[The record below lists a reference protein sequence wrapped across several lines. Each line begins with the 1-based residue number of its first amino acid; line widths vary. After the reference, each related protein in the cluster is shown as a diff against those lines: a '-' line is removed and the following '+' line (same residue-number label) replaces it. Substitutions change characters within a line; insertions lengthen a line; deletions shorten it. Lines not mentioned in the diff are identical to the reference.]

1 MHVFFS
7 TQLQKKMYTTQCRND
22 YEDAP
27 GSEGRELR
35 QMCQT
40 ILLSSQTCFFV
51 LWLLQLFMFGR
62 LLCFKT
68 SCTVHVHLEVCEERN
83 ELWPF
88 LSLES
93 WMLHTFTLLP
103 NPSLACTAAELN
115 MSVWYY
121 MYMYLLK
128 ILNGLTVVKK
138 YSTFCC

>member
-51 LWLLQLFMFGR
+51 LWLLQLLMFGR

-68 SCTVHVHLEVCEERN
+68 SCTVHVHLEVCAEIN

-88 LSLES
+88 PLIGELDVAYFY
-93 WMLHTFTLLP
+93 FTAQCI
-103 NPSLACTAAELN
+103 SCMYSSRAEH
-115 MSVWYY
+115 VWYY
-121 MYMYLLK
+121 MYLLRF
-128 ILNGLTVVKK
+128 LMGWLW
-138 YSTFCC
+138 